1 VSDWDSAAQAQ
12 SWRGDGGR
20 SGHGE
25 KKGLIDLAYRLAET
39 MGIPLWCQDEAGPYQ
54 AIPQPGQSW
63 QSKGKPRCQ
72 PHEYIRGGTAKLLTL
87 FRPATGEVRAKG
99 VPRAPNA
106 VLHPWL
112 QNELLHILAELP
124 EPPAAAAAEP
134 ASPAQWTTWLGH
146 VPDAPLPPLRLLLIW
161 DNLAGHLST
170 SIVTWLFAHGVM
182 PLYTPLSGSWLNM
195 AESVQRIICGRALNG
210 QHPQTV
216 AQLITWLEDTVA
228 GWNAKPTPFVWDG
241 KRRERRLRSKQR
253 HLSGSAAVLQHQ
265 SIAA

>member
-1 VSDWDSAAQAQ
+1 MSNWDRAAQAE
-12 SWRGDGGR
+12 SWRGNSGR
-20 SGHGE
+20 SGDGE

-39 MGIPLWCQDEAGPYQ
+39 LGIPLWCQDEAGPYQ

-63 QSKGKPRCQ
+63 QPEGKPRCH

-112 QNELLHILAELP
+112 QNELLQILAELP
-124 EPPAAAAAEP
+124 EPPADSAAQP
-134 ASPAQWTTWLGH
+134 ASPADWATWLGH
-146 VPDAPLPPLRLLLIW
+146 VPHAPLPPLRLLLVW
-161 DNLAGHLST
+161 DNLAGHVST

-195 AESVQRIICGRALNG
+195 AESVQRIVCGRALNG

-228 GWNAKPTPFVWDG
+228 GWNANPTPFVWDG
-241 KRRERRLRSKQR
+241 KRRERRQRAKQR
-253 HLSGSAAVLQHQ
+253 HLAGSAAFLQHQ
-265 SIAA
+265 PIAA